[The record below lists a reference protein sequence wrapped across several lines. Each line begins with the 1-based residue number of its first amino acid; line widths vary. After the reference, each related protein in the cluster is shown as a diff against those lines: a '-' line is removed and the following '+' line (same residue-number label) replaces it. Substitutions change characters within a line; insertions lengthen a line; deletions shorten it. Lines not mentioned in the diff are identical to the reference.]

1 MPITGGTVT
10 LPGSRT
16 IIPSPK
22 NLGIAMADTRI
33 LKSKIEDYVR
43 DWLKVKFGQPFHSKF
58 LALCGV
64 EGKPRTHEFDAVSE
78 DGAIVCS
85 IKTAS
90 WKTSG
95 KKRGSGKVHGA
106 YMELYF
112 LDHVCAS
119 QRYLVLTDPE
129 FVECFKRETAGRLG
143 ATIIKIQEKSGA
155 GGGNRTIRAYSFC
168 VTYCKHTHARTAQ
181 PAVCPPYVQNHV
193 QTFEGP
199 RESSA
204 S

>member
-64 EGKPRTHEFDAVSE
+64 EGKPRTHEFDASP
-78 DGAIVCS
+78 
-85 IKTAS
+85 KTARLS
-90 WKTSG
+90 AASKPHHG
-95 KKRGSGKVHGA
+95 KLAARSEALERCIGA

-143 ATIIKIQEKSGA
+143 ATISKYKRNLVPAA
-155 GGGNRTIRAYSFC
+155 GIERYAS
-168 VTYCKHTHARTAQ
+168 THST
-181 PAVCPPYVQNHV
+181 
-193 QTFEGP
+193 
-199 RESSA
+199 
-204 S
+204 

>member
-33 LKSKIEDYVR
+33 LKSKIEDRRLRTRLVKGEVR
-43 DWLKVKFGQPFHSKF
+43 TAFPLQF

-155 GGGNRTIRAYSFC
+155 GGGNRTHGLGIMRPSLC
-168 VTYCKHTHARTAQ
+168 H
-181 PAVCPPYVQNHV
+181 
-193 QTFEGP
+193 
-199 RESSA
+199 
-204 S
+204 

>member
-1 MPITGGTVT
+1 
-10 LPGSRT
+10 
-16 IIPSPK
+16 
-22 NLGIAMADTRI
+22 MADTRI

-64 EGKPRTHEFDAVSE
+64 EGKPRTHEFAAVSE

-85 IKTAS
+85 IKKPHHG
-90 WKTSG
+90 KTSG

-129 FVECFKRETAGRLG
+129 FVECFKRETADRLG
-143 ATIIKIQEKSGA
+143 ATISKYKRNLVPAA
-155 GGGNRTIRAYSFC
+155 GIERYAP
-168 VTYCKHTHARTAQ
+168 THST
-181 PAVCPPYVQNHV
+181 
-193 QTFEGP
+193 
-199 RESSA
+199 
-204 S
+204 